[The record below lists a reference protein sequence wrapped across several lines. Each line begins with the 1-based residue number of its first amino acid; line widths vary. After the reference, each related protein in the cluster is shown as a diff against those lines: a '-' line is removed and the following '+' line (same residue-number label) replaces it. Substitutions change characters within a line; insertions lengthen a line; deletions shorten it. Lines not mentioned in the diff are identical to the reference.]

1 MDFNTYSL
9 SKAREWFVSFRL
21 SMEPSTLKYLAG
33 KNTLRGFLLHA
44 MSPWY
49 YRRERLWK
57 EGALFWIYAFKVASP
72 MGDFKR
78 PQPGWALFSPA
89 QSIQE
94 HPNQYEIMHGRLQQW
109 ITSSEAKKFPKFV
122 TTMNSL
128 TSEPLM
134 VPLPESLS
142 EGIPWY
148 LTSVTFYPD
157 QFEYPENGYLFAVA
171 HLQLTQEAMLL
182 PKQYYQQIDSFNGL
196 I

>member
-1 MDFNTYSL
+1 MDLNAITL
-9 SKAREWFVSFRL
+9 SKARAWFLSFRL
-21 SMEPSTLKYLAG
+21 SMEPSTLKYVTG

-57 EGALFWIYAFKVASP
+57 EGTLFWIYAFKVASP

-89 QSIQE
+89 QSIQD
-94 HPNQYEIMHGRLQQW
+94 HPQTYETMHNRLQQW
-109 ITSSEAKKFPKFV
+109 LTSSEAQSFPKLV
-122 TTMNSL
+122 NTMNSL

-134 VPLPESLS
+134 VPLPDSVS
-142 EGIPWY
+142 EGLPWY

-157 QFEYPENGYLFAVA
+157 HFDYPQNGLLFAVGQ
-171 HLQLTQEAMLL
+171 LQLTQEVMLL
-182 PKQYYQQIDSFNGL
+182 PKQFYEHIQ
-196 I
+196 